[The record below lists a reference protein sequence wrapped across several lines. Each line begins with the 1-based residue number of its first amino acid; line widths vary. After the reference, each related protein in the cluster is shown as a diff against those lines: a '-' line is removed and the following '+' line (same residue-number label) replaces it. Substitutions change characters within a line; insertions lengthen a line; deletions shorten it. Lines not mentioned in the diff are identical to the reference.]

1 MYESLINQTG
11 VHLYIFSGHHTKMT
25 FFWTK
30 LLAGQGLSN
39 ISLKSV
45 SVLYGNFSEKFPII
59 HKHSNTIQA
68 LGRPFKL
75 TDVLAALGLNSC

>member
-1 MYESLINQTG
+1 
-11 VHLYIFSGHHTKMT
+11 MT

-45 SVLYGNFSEKFPII
+45 SVLYGNFPEKLPII
-59 HKHSNTIQA
+59 HKHSNTILV

-75 TDVLAALGLNSC
+75 IDFLAALGLNTCSCYINKTVHQINASLRGSYII